1 MNTSLSIFE
10 ALGHETRFKVF
21 DFIYRSGKV
30 GGRPKDMI
38 DEFGFDSGTL
48 DFHLKQLVAAKLI
61 CLKVGGRRGVYCV
74 CENAPQWLL
83 QAFAS
88 NNVSH
93 ALLAGEFSSTAI
105 SIRQGCFI
113 RGS

>member
-30 GGRPKDMI
+30 GSRPKDMI

-48 DFHLKQLVAAKLI
+48 DFHLKKLVAAKLI
-61 CLKVGGRRGVYCV
+61 CLRAGSRRGVYCV
-74 CENAPQWLL
+74 CESAPQWLR

-88 NNVSH
+88 SNVSH
-93 ALLAGEFSSTAI
+93 ALLAGDFSAPSVSKA
-105 SIRQGCFI
+105 GMLH
-113 RGS
+113 

>member
-1 MNTSLSIFE
+1 MNTSLLIFE

-21 DFIYRSGKV
+21 DFIYRCGKV

-48 DFHLKQLVAAKLI
+48 DFHLKKLLAAQLI
-61 CLKVGGRRGVYCV
+61 CLKSGSRRGIYCV
-74 CENAPQWLL
+74 CDNTPQWLL

-88 NNVSH
+88 SNVSH
-93 ALLAGEFSSTAI
+93 ALLLSEFPSAAMSKT
-105 SIRQGCFI
+105 GMLN
-113 RGS
+113 